1 MRARAFFEKAR
12 DAAKLLDDL
21 EETEQ
26 RARASAELQAQ
37 QYTDTHGGGDDAEP
51 PALKL
56 LELAEE
62 TADATEAARL
72 TLDAASAI
80 LYGPDGRGGLAA
92 EHGTAYADAVSYTY
106 LLLVDEHDAAEML
119 GVAPQWV
126 ERLCMMAFAKLD
138 RAEIFQNGIS

>member
-37 QYTDTHGGGDDAEP
+37 QYTDLHGGGDDAEP

-56 LELAEE
+56 LALAEE
-62 TADATEAARL
+62 TADAAEAARL
-72 TLDAASAI
+72 TLDAAGAI

-92 EHGTAYADAVSYTY
+92 EHGSGYADAVALTY
-106 LLLVDEHDAAEML
+106 LQLADKYEAAEQL

-126 ERLCMMAFAKLD
+126 ERLCLMAFAKLD
-138 RAEIFQNGIS
+138 RTEIFQSGIS

>member
-37 QYTDTHGGGDDAEP
+37 QYTDAHGGGDSEP
-51 PALKL
+51 PALRL

-80 LYGPDGRGGLAA
+80 LYGADGRGGLAA

-106 LLLVDEHDAAEML
+106 LLLVDERDAAEML

-138 RAEIFQNGIS
+138 RTEIFQNGIS